1 MRDRPSCSVN
11 IHVQCKAYNME
22 EELKGKL
29 SKIRTKTSKEANVV
43 VINYKYGYYGCQEWI
58 CLIQVFFKKGITGV
72 RTGHGVFF
80 GFVVELHTSIHKH

>member
-1 MRDRPSCSVN
+1 MN

-29 SKIRTKTSKEANVV
+29 SKIRTETSKEANVV
-43 VINYKYGYYGCQEWI
+43 VINYKYGYYGCQEWN
-58 CLIQVFFKKGITGV
+58 LFNTSLFKKGITGV